1 MRPGRASQGAAR
13 SLLEEI
19 TVTDHAD
26 GTPTS
31 GDDGRNPAFIL
42 TAREPSGGDLS
53 CALKS

>member
-53 CALKS
+53 